1 MSVSPENMQA
11 SQNEVREKIRRNILE
26 NYLFTDDPAALNDAD
41 SFLEKGIIDSTG
53 ILELIYFMED
63 EFGIKVQDEEMI
75 PENLDSV
82 DNLIAFVARK
92 LNSD

>member
-1 MSVSPENMQA
+1 MSA
-11 SQNEVREKIRRNILE
+11 SQESMQVTQDDIRAKIRQNILE
-26 NYLFTDDPAALNDAD
+26 NYLFTDDPSALNDAD

-82 DNLIAFVARK
+82 DNIIAFVARK